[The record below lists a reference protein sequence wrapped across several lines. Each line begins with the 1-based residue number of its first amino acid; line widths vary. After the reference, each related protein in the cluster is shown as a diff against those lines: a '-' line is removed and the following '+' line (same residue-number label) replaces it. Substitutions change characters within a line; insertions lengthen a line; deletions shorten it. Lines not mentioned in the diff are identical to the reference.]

1 MPINYKD
8 AGVDVAN
15 GQKEVE
21 LIKKLVEKTQ
31 SENVLSKSKQSSC
44 NLNIEFDGW

>member
-8 AGVDVAN
+8 AGVDVES

-31 SENVLSKSKQSSC
+31 SKNVLSKLGGFSGLFS
-44 NLNIEFDGW
+44 

>member
-21 LIKKLVEKTQ
+21 LIKKSIRKCFEQTWRIFW
-31 SENVLSKSKQSSC
+31 S
-44 NLNIEFDGW
+44 I